1 MGTIEAV
8 DAIVR
13 PLKRVNRPGHLLE
26 TARAV
31 YGLSGKM
38 LGDLLNRHGI

>member
-1 MGTIEAV
+1 MGTIEAI
-8 DAIVR
+8 DAVVR
-13 PLKRVNRPGHLLE
+13 PLKRVNRSGHLLE

-31 YGLSGKM
+31 YGPFGKM